1 MFELTDEARA
11 IIEST
16 REELWSAATST
27 ATDRPAAEA
36 AVAVI
41 VQPAL
46 VTYEIHWV
54 SCPAEGASLRA
65 SLSDSLW
72 ASFRDSLS
80 DSLSDSLWASLS
92 DSLWASL
99 SDSLRDSL
107 RDSLWA
113 SLRDSLSDSL
123 WASLRASLSDS
134 LWASLR
140 ASGWV
145 AYWVAAVRITGH
157 AGADVDRL
165 EAYVAL
171 AQSAFAVWVMP
182 GHVILCAKP
191 TAAVVTDGRLVAV
204 EWPTR

>member
-99 SDSLRDSL
+99 SDSLWD
-107 RDSLWA
+107 
-113 SLRDSLSDSL
+113 
-123 WASLRASLSDS
+123 
-134 LWASLR
+134 SLR

>member
-1 MFELTDEARA
+1 MKLSELTQDQQQKLTEFRA
-11 IIEST
+11 EMF
-16 REELWSAATST
+16 AQATST
-27 ATDRPAAEA
+27 APADRPRAEA
-36 AVAVI
+36 AARRM
-41 VQPAL
+41 A
-46 VTYEIHWV
+46 EIAGVNIQNVVWV
-54 SCPAEGASLRA
+54 PTPEAGAEAA
-65 SLSDSLW
+65 KQ
-72 ASFRDSLS
+72 A
-80 DSLSDSLWASLS
+80 WASLS
-92 DSLWASL
+92 
-99 SDSLRDSL
+99 
-107 RDSLWA
+107 
-113 SLRDSLSDSL
+113 DSLSDSL